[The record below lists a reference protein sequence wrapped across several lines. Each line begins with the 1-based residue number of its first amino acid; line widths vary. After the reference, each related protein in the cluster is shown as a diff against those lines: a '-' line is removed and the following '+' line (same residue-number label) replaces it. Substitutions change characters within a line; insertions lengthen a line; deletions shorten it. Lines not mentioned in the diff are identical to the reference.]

1 VGGRCIFEIR
11 VGIVSNWLHL
21 ISGDFLKK
29 PLGCRI
35 PIKKTRQEIR
45 SILMKYWLLKSE
57 PSTYSWED
65 LIKNEKGIDSWD
77 GVRNYQARN
86 FLKEMAIGDMAFFY
100 HSGIKI
106 PGIVGI
112 VKIVREAYPDPLQWD
127 ANSPYYDPKS
137 FEENPRW
144 VAVDIQAVEAIS
156 PPITLSD
163 LRDIPQLKQMQLL
176 KKGNRL
182 SVLPLTAEEWEII
195 LKLRYNKLK
204 V

>member
-1 VGGRCIFEIR
+1 
-11 VGIVSNWLHL
+11 
-21 ISGDFLKK
+21 
-29 PLGCRI
+29 
-35 PIKKTRQEIR
+35 
-45 SILMKYWLLKSE
+45 MKYWLLKSE

-127 ANSPYYDPKS
+127 VDSSYYDSKS
-137 FEENPRW
+137 SREHPRW
-144 VAVDIQAVEAIS
+144 VAVDVQAMGAIS
-156 PPITLSD
+156 PPITLPE
-163 LRDIPQLKQMQLL
+163 LREIPQLASMQLL

-182 SVLPLTAEEWEII
+182 SVLPVTPEEWEII
-195 LKLRYNKLK
+195 FKLRSTKLE